1 MSICFNPTCAHHNPD
16 TEKFCQ
22 QCGQT
27 LLLSDRY
34 KILREIGSGGFGKT
48 YLGIDETAPNKTPCA
63 IKQFLPPATN
73 DRKTSWELFKKEAES
88 LRVLSHP
95 QIPQF
100 LDYFEGEGQ
109 QYIVQEYIP
118 GQTLAQELAE
128 SGAFPETKIRELLRE
143 ILPILEYLHSRN
155 LIHRDIKP
163 SNIVRRSSEGVALG
177 MQHRRLVLV
186 DFGATKILT
195 GTALA
200 KTGTSIGTAEF
211 VAPEQLRGKAVFAS
225 DLYSLGVTC
234 ISLLANASSFDLV
247 DGDNNWVWRDWTK
260 NNPVSEQLA
269 TVLDRLIEPAASK
282 RYPSAREA
290 LAALDAPVPAR
301 QKPLVW
307 WVSGGAIAT
316 LLLAIQ
322 LLRRPAPTPTEE
334 PLLPTPNEG
343 PVFPTPTEGPLLRE
357 TKLDVV
363 EQLFAYT
370 KIQNDNYLET
380 GKFLDEL
387 SQLIP
392 IHSHYFVVQPLKN
405 GIQIAAVSRQENT
418 YGYVAVLWGGKISAA
433 DEKRQANWQPEDP
446 TDIGVLSLPSFRRT
460 PSDYSTRVV
469 YCESLLAVV
478 EPPPLGGVSKSLPIS
493 SKELACPPGYAFSLG
508 VIEAIGKLSAK
519 TAPATIIQ
527 NNPSE

>member
-1 MSICFNPTCAHHNPD
+1 MSICFNPTCAYHNPD
-16 TEKFCQ
+16 TAQFCQ

-34 KILREIGSGGFGKT
+34 FALREIGAGGFGKT
-48 YLGIDETAPNKTPCA
+48 YLGIDATTPNKTPCA
-63 IKQFLPPATN
+63 IKQFLPAATN
-73 DRKTSWELFKKEAES
+73 DRKTSEELFKKEADS
-88 LRVLSHP
+88 LRSLSHP

-100 LDYFEGEGQ
+100 LDYFENEGQ

-118 GQTLAQELAE
+118 GPTLAQELAE

-163 SNIVRRSSEGVALG
+163 SNIIRRSSEGVALG

-186 DFGATKILT
+186 DFGATKAVT

-200 KTGTSIGTAEF
+200 KTGTTIGTAEF

-234 ISLLANASSFDLV
+234 ISLLANASPFDLV

-260 NNPVSEQLA
+260 KNPVSEQLA
-269 TVLDRLIEPAASK
+269 IVLDRLIEPAASK

-290 LAALDAPVPAR
+290 LAALDAPVPVR
-301 QKPLVW
+301 KKPLVW
-307 WVSGGAIAT
+307 WVGGGAIAA
-316 LLLAIQ
+316 LLLAIWQ
-322 LLRRPAPTPTEE
+322 SWRPAPTPTEM
-334 PLLPTPNEG
+334 
-343 PVFPTPTEGPLLRE
+343 PLLRE
-357 TKLDVV
+357 TNLDVV
-363 EQLFAYT
+363 EALFGYT

-392 IHSHYFVVQPLKN
+392 IHSHYFVVQPVKN
-405 GIQIAAVSRQENT
+405 GIQIAAVPRQENT
-418 YGYVAVLWGGKISAA
+418 YGYIALLWGGTISAA
-433 DEKRQANWQPEDP
+433 DEQRQANWQPEVP
-446 TDIGVLSLPSFRRT
+446 TDIGVFSLPNFRRT
-460 PSDYSTRVV
+460 PSDYSTRVA
-469 YCESLLAVV
+469 YCESLLAVT
-478 EPPPLGGVSKSLPIS
+478 EPPPLAEVSKSLPIS

-508 VIEAIGKLSAK
+508 IIEAIGKLSAK

-527 NNPSE
+527 KNPPE

>member
-1 MSICFNPTCAHHNPD
+1 MNICFNPTCAHHNPD
-16 TEKFCQ
+16 TEQFCQ

-34 KILREIGSGGFGKT
+34 KILREIGAGGFGKT
-48 YLGIDETAPNKTPCA
+48 YLGIDETTPNKTPYA
-63 IKQFLPPATN
+63 IKQFLPAATN
-73 DRKTSWELFKKEAES
+73 DRKNSWELFKKEADN
-88 LRVLSHP
+88 LRSLSHP

-100 LDYFEGEGQ
+100 LDYFEWEGQ

-163 SNIVRRSSEGVALG
+163 SNIVRRSSVGEALRI
-177 MQHRRLVLV
+177 QHRRLVLV

-211 VAPEQLRGKAVFAS
+211 VAPEQLRGKAVFTS
-225 DLYSLGVTC
+225 DLYSLGITS
-234 ISLLANASSFDLV
+234 IHLLANASPFDLV

-269 TVLDRLIEPAASK
+269 TVLHRLIEPAASK
-282 RYPSAREA
+282 RYPSARKA
-290 LAALDAPVPAR
+290 LTALDAPIPVR
-301 QKPLVW
+301 KKPLVW
-307 WVSGGAIAT
+307 WVGGGAIAA
-316 LLLAIQ
+316 LLLAIWQ
-322 LLRRPAPTPTEE
+322 SWQPA
-334 PLLPTPNEG
+334 
-343 PVFPTPTEGPLLRE
+343 PTPTEGPLLRE

-363 EQLFAYT
+363 EALFRYT

-392 IHSHYFVVQPLKN
+392 IHSHYFIVQPIEH
-405 GIQIAAVSRQENT
+405 GIQIAAIPRQENT
-418 YGYVAVLWGGKISAA
+418 YGYVALLWGGKISAA
-433 DEKRQANWQPEDP
+433 DEKRQASWQPQDA
-446 TDIGVLSLPSFRRT
+446 TDIGTLSLPNFRRT

-469 YCESLLAVV
+469 YCESLQAVM
-478 EPPPLGGVSKSLPIS
+478 EPPPLARASKSLPLS
-493 SKELACPPGYAFSLG
+493 SQELACPPGYAFSLG
-508 VIEAIGKLSAK
+508 IIEAIGKLSTK
-519 TAPATIIQ
+519 TAPATVIQ
-527 NNPSE
+527 KNAPE